1 MNFKE
6 KAVMFIATGC
16 FIGKIPFAPGTFGS
30 FAGILLCFTLSKTST
45 LVAIICIIL
54 FIIFSIWIANDAEK
68 ILKRKD
74 PGCIVIDEIAG
85 MAVTLIG
92 LPFNVFYVAS
102 GFIIFRVLDITK
114 PFPIRYIEKRISG
127 GAGIVLDDIA
137 AGIAANVFLRLI
149 FFLFPIS

>member
-6 KAVMFIATGC
+6 KVVMFIATGC

-30 FAGILLCFTLSKTST
+30 LSGILLCFILSKTSVP
-45 LVAIICIIL
+45 VALLCIII

-74 PGCIVIDEIAG
+74 PGSIVIDEIAG

-137 AGIAANVFLRLI
+137 AGMIANVILRIILM
-149 FFLFPIS
+149 LS

>member
-30 FAGILLCFTLSKTST
+30 LAGILLCFILSKTSD
-45 LVAIICIIL
+45 LAAILCIII

-68 ILKRKD
+68 ILKKKD
-74 PGCIVIDEIAG
+74 PGSIVIDEIAG

-92 LPFNVFYVAS
+92 IPFNLFYVAS
-102 GFIIFRVLDITK
+102 GLLSSGFLILQS
-114 PFPIRYIEKRISG
+114 PFQ
-127 GAGIVLDDIA
+127 
-137 AGIAANVFLRLI
+137 
-149 FFLFPIS
+149 

>member
-30 FAGILLCFTLSKTST
+30 LAGILLCFILSKTSV
-45 LVAIICIIL
+45 LAAILCIII

-74 PGCIVIDEIAG
+74 PGSIVIDEIAG

-102 GFIIFRVLDITK
+102 GFIVFRVLDITK

-137 AGIAANVFLRLI
+137 AGIIANVFLRFI
-149 FFLFPIS
+149 FFLFPIL

>member
-6 KAVMFIATGC
+6 KVVMFIATGC

-30 FAGILLCFTLSKTST
+30 LAGILLCFILSKTSEP
-45 LVAIICIIL
+45 VAIFCIIL
-54 FIIFSIWIANDAEK
+54 FIIFSIWIAGDAEK
-68 ILKRKD
+68 ILKIKD
-74 PGCIVIDEIAG
+74 PGSIVIDEIAG

-92 LPFNVFYVAS
+92 LPFNLFYVAT

-127 GAGIVLDDIA
+127 GAGVVLDDVA
-137 AGIAANVFLRLI
+137 AGIFGNIILRII
-149 FFLFPIS
+149 FFLFAIS

>member
-30 FAGILLCFTLSKTST
+30 LLGILPYFFLSKTS
-45 LVAIICIIL
+45 VPVSIICIII

-74 PGCIVIDEIAG
+74 PGSIVIDEIAG

-92 LPFNVFYVAS
+92 LPFNVFYVVS
-102 GFIIFRVLDITK
+102 GFIIFRVLDIIK

-137 AGIAANVFLRLI
+137 AGMIANVILRMILMV
-149 FFLFPIS
+149 S

>member
-30 FAGILLCFTLSKTST
+30 LAGILLCFILSKASEQA
-45 LVAIICIIL
+45 AILYI
-54 FIIFSIWIANDAEK
+54 IIFIVFSILIANDAEK
-68 ILKRKD
+68 ILKKKD
-74 PGCIVIDEIAG
+74 PGSIVIDEIAG
-85 MAVTLIG
+85 MAVTLSG
-92 LPFNVFYVAS
+92 LPFNIFYIAS
-102 GFIIFRVLDITK
+102 GFIIFRILDIAK

-137 AGIAANVFLRLI
+137 AGIIANVILRMILMV
-149 FFLFPIS
+149 S

>member
-6 KAVMFIATGC
+6 KAVLFFATGC

-30 FAGILLCFTLSKTST
+30 LVGIFLCFILSKTS
-45 LVAIICIIL
+45 VPAAILCIII

-68 ILKRKD
+68 ILNKKD
-74 PGCIVIDEIAG
+74 PGSIVIDEIAG

-92 LPFNVFYVAS
+92 LPFNVFYVTS

-127 GAGIVLDDIA
+127 GAGVVLDDIA
-137 AGIAANVFLRLI
+137 AGAIANVILRLI
-149 FFLFPIS
+149 FYLFPIS

>member
-6 KAVMFIATGC
+6 KVVMFIATGC

-30 FAGILLCFTLSKTST
+30 LAGILLCFILSKTSEP
-45 LVAIICIIL
+45 VAIFCIIL
-54 FIIFSIWIANDAEK
+54 FIIFSIWIAGDAEK
-68 ILKRKD
+68 ILKIKD
-74 PGCIVIDEIAG
+74 PGSIVIDEIAG

-92 LPFNVFYVAS
+92 LPFNFFYVAT

-127 GAGIVLDDIA
+127 GAGVVLDDVA
-137 AGIAANVFLRLI
+137 AGIFGNIILRII
-149 FFLFPIS
+149 FFLFTIS

>member
-6 KAVMFIATGC
+6 KVVMFIATGC

-30 FAGILLCFTLSKTST
+30 LAGILLCFILSKTSEP
-45 LVAIICIIL
+45 VAIFCIIL
-54 FIIFSIWIANDAEK
+54 FIIFSIWIAGDAEK
-68 ILKRKD
+68 ILKIKD
-74 PGCIVIDEIAG
+74 PGSIVIDEIAG

-92 LPFNVFYVAS
+92 LPFNLFYVAT

-127 GAGIVLDDIA
+127 GAGVVLDDVA
-137 AGIAANVFLRLI
+137 AGIFGNIILRII
-149 FFLFPIS
+149 FFLFTIS

>member
-16 FIGKIPFAPGTFGS
+16 LIGKIPFAPGTFGS
-30 FAGILLCFTLSKTST
+30 LAGILLCFILSKTSD
-45 LVAIICIIL
+45 LAAILCIII

-68 ILKRKD
+68 ILKKKD
-74 PGCIVIDEIAG
+74 PGSIVIDEIAG

-92 LPFNVFYVAS
+92 LPFNLFYVAS

-137 AGIAANVFLRLI
+137 AGMIANVILRIILVA
-149 FFLFPIS
+149 S

>member
-6 KAVMFIATGC
+6 KAVMFMATGC

-30 FAGILLCFTLSKTST
+30 LAGILLYFILSKLSEPAA
-45 LVAIICIIL
+45 VVCMIL
-54 FIIFSIWIANDAEK
+54 FILFSIWIANDAEK
-68 ILKRKD
+68 ILQRKD
-74 PGCIVIDEIAG
+74 PGSIVIDEIAG

-92 LPFNVFYVAS
+92 LPFNVFYVVA
-102 GFIIFRVLDITK
+102 GFVIFRILDISK

-137 AGIAANVFLRLI
+137 AGIVANIILRMI
-149 FFLFPIS
+149 FFLV